1 MPSQNNFDHSLIK
14 VIYHAAF
21 FIKEKP
27 GYIVTTKLRHFE
39 LWNKKRFFY
48 YFAIK
53 FANETF
59 YEKDTCRLIYSRF
72 AKQLVSICFVNKFRH
87 YP

>member
-27 GYIVTTKLRHFE
+27 GYIVATKLRHFE
-39 LWNKKRFFY
+39 LWNKKRFF
-48 YFAIK
+48 
-53 FANETF
+53 
-59 YEKDTCRLIYSRF
+59 
-72 AKQLVSICFVNKFRH
+72 
-87 YP
+87 